1 MSPCCWLAGR
11 LCCSAGTAEAHGR
24 RTLVIMHGIE
34 RARAAA
40 GRHPQWADG
49 GLAVLLALV
58 NLPSVTAASV
68 GVAGWL
74 WFAAAHLPLVWRRRA
89 PVVVFWAIY
98 VLAGLSLTSS
108 LAVADGVYPES
119 LALVAVY
126 TLALYRPRRWLWPA
140 LVVLEG
146 TVLAAAL
153 LASDRNPW
161 NSLAL
166 GTSGLAAAALLGVTI
181 STRRAYL
188 AAVEERARRA
198 ERGRD
203 QQAQLAAAAERARIA
218 REMHD
223 IVAHNLA
230 VMVALA
236 DGAAIAAPSAPQR
249 ATDAMQQ
256 VSSTGRQALAEMR
269 RLLGLLQENR
279 PLPATPPAAD
289 PGELPP
295 GTGELS
301 PQPGLE
307 DLDRLI
313 DQVRAAGVQVTLTR
327 TGVPGTWGPG
337 AGLAVYRIV
346 QEALTNTLKHAGP
359 QASAHVRLGYT
370 PTSVDLDLTDDGAG
384 RPARPA
390 AGTAAGGHGLAGMLQ
405 RAASYGGHVETGPRP
420 GAGWRV
426 HARLRFDDSEG

>member
-1 MSPCCWLAGR
+1 
-11 LCCSAGTAEAHGR
+11 
-24 RTLVIMHGIE
+24 
-34 RARAAA
+34 
-40 GRHPQWADG
+40 
-49 GLAVLLALV
+49 LAVLLRLV
-58 NLPSVTAASV
+58 NSPSVAAANV

-108 LAVADGVYPES
+108 LAITDGGYPES

-140 LVVLEG
+140 LGVLEG
-146 TVLAAAL
+146 TPLAAVVLPAQPR
-153 LASDRNPW
+153 DPW

-166 GTSGLAAAALLGVTI
+166 ATSGLAAAALLGVTI

-188 AAVEERARRA
+188 AALEERARRA
-198 ERGRD
+198 ERERD
-203 QQAQLAAAAERARIA
+203 QQAQLAAIAERARIA

-236 DGAAIAAPSAPQR
+236 DGAAVAAPVAPPR
-249 ATDAMQQ
+249 AADAMQQ
-256 VSSTGRQALAEMR
+256 VSATGRQALTEMR
-269 RLLGLLQENR
+269 RLLGLLQEHG
-279 PLPATPPAAD
+279 PPPATPAAN
-289 PGELPP
+289 PGEPPRP
-295 GTGELS
+295 GTSEWS
-301 PQPGLE
+301 PQPGLD

-327 TGVPGTWGPG
+327 KGAPGRWGPG

-359 QASAHVRLGYT
+359 HASAHVRLGYT
-370 PTSVDLDLTDDGAG
+370 PTGVELEVTDDGAG
-384 RPARPA
+384 RPARAA
-390 AGTAAGGHGLAGMLQ
+390 AGAAA
-405 RAASYGGHVETGPRP
+405 
-420 GAGWRV
+420 
-426 HARLRFDDSEG
+426 